1 MVIISGRVFNIAP
14 GFEVTISGL
23 TIANGFSP
31 DSGGGMLNGGSL
43 TIASSTLSGNSASSF
58 GGGVWN
64 NSGSVTITNS
74 TLSGN
79 GAVVDGG
86 GIFNSNSGTV
96 RITNS
101 TLSGNFANVGG
112 GIYLNFDSLTMEI
125 GNTILKTGTQGTN
138 IVNSGNG
145 VVTSLGYNISSDD
158 GGGFLT
164 APGDQINTDPQFSSF
179 APQDNGGPTFTLA
192 LSPGSP
198 AIDAGDPAFDPFNYD
213 PPLLYDQ
220 RGPGFSRVAGNQIDI
235 GAFEVQEVATPTP
248 TPTATATPTPTPTPT
263 PASTPTP
270 SPTATPTATPT
281 PTPGPT
287 EADLLIGIGVD
298 RTTVRQGD
306 PLTYTITVRN
316 FGPDTAINAV
326 VNDLLSSGS
335 TFISASANRGV
346 FTGPPIGQTGT
357 VTWYVGDLLN
367 NGQES
372 AQISVTVIVRGRTT
386 ITNTA
391 SVTSNTADP
400 NTANNTASI
409 TTSVAQ
415 GGGGH
420 RNGH

>member
-1 MVIISGRVFNIAP
+1 
-14 GFEVTISGL
+14 
-23 TIANGFSP
+23 
-31 DSGGGMLNGGSL
+31 
-43 TIASSTLSGNSASSF
+43 
-58 GGGVWN
+58 
-64 NSGSVTITNS
+64 
-74 TLSGN
+74 
-79 GAVVDGG
+79 
-86 GIFNSNSGTV
+86 
-96 RITNS
+96 
-101 TLSGNFANVGG
+101 
-112 GIYLNFDSLTMEI
+112 
-125 GNTILKTGTQGTN
+125 
-138 IVNSGNG
+138 
-145 VVTSLGYNISSDD
+145 
-158 GGGFLT
+158 
-164 APGDQINTDPQFSSF
+164 
-179 APQDNGGPTFTLA
+179 
-192 LSPGSP
+192 
-198 AIDAGDPAFDPFNYD
+198 
-213 PPLLYDQ
+213 
-220 RGPGFSRVAGNQIDI
+220 
-235 GAFEVQEVATPTP
+235 
-248 TPTATATPTPTPTPT
+248 
-263 PASTPTP
+263 
-270 SPTATPTATPT
+270 
-281 PTPGPT
+281 
-287 EADLLIGIGVD
+287 VD